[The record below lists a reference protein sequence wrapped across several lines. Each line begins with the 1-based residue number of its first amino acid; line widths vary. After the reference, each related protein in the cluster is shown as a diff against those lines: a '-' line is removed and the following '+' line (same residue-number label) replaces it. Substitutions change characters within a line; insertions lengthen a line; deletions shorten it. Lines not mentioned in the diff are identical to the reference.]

1 MDNRAKLL
9 EQALQL
15 FAQRGY
21 DAIGVQEIVE
31 QVGVTKPTLYHY
43 FGSKRG
49 VLEALINERLQPLID
64 QLANATI
71 HANDVPASLAAI
83 FQVYFDFA
91 QAEPL
96 LYRMQLAMWF
106 SLPDNEAFQIV
117 AVAAEQQQALL
128 ESFFVRA
135 SSFHGNMRG
144 RQRVYA
150 ATLLGTINTY
160 IGLWLSGA
168 IQATPHII
176 HQAVQQFS
184 HGIYS

>member
-1 MDNRAKLL
+1 MDNRATLL

-31 QVGVTKPTLYHY
+31 HAGVTKPTLYHY

-64 QLANATI
+64 QLA

-83 FQVYFDFA
+83 FQLYFDFA

-117 AVAAEQQQALL
+117 AVAAAQQQALL

-135 SSFHGNMRG
+135 SSFHGNIRG

-184 HGIYS
+184 YGIYS